1 MNYPFYTFQ
10 GTHYNLSRA
19 DCDNLFYMDMLKTC
33 ENTYSSSWFDV
44 IKKNFADS
52 EHNINHTSICKNK
65 AGEFKFAAENFGK
78 SYYTGQDNYCKDSCI
93 IQYLLRMHE

>member
-19 DCDNLFYMDMLKTC
+19 DCDNLFYIDMLRTC

-44 IKKNFADS
+44 IKKNFEDS
-52 EHNINHTSICKNK
+52 EHNINQTAICTYK
-65 AGEFKFAAENFGK
+65 AWKFKWAVENFGK
-78 SYYTGQDNYCKDSCI
+78 YHYSGEESYCKDSCI
-93 IQYLLRMHE
+93 IQYLLGMHE